1 MPLSGSP
8 DQPVSLQI
16 FNTAMDFF
24 QRTLGDG
31 SLASLEDDV
40 MSKGHLLK
48 SHYKLSNPAGLRKDA
63 GQSKANKQ
71 ATFFLSLQS
80 CAV

>member
-1 MPLSGSP
+1 
-8 DQPVSLQI
+8 
-16 FNTAMDFF
+16 MDFF

-40 MSKGHLLK
+40 MSKGHILK
-48 SHYKLSNPAGLRKDA
+48 SHCKLSNPAGLRKDA
-63 GQSKANKQ
+63 GENKTNKQ
-71 ATFFLSLQS
+71 ATVLLSLQS